1 VSARAPILLVLATAL
16 ALPASTAA
24 KADPCAAD
32 KRLVNAWHKVLADNS
47 KITDR
52 QTTILGEIFRR
63 LSTNQTIP
71 RELTDELRSLVTN
84 NRRQLA
90 TGERRLTQIKPGTA
104 NGRDLKRLVLRFIR
118 VVARPLN
125 TCVGKL
131 VDISSPEDLADV
143 ARCVDSSSRARI
155 TLSRD
160 VDRSLARMRANR
172 SVCVPKP

>member
-1 VSARAPILLVLATAL
+1 MSARAAILLVLAAAL
-16 ALPASTAA
+16 ALPAATAA
-24 KADPCAAD
+24 KTDPCAAD
-32 KRLVNAWHKVLADNS
+32 NRLVNAWHKVLADNG
-47 KITDR
+47 KITAR

-63 LSTNQTIP
+63 LSTNQAIP
-71 RELTDELRSLVTN
+71 RELTDELRSLGTK

-90 TGERRLTQIKPGTA
+90 AGERRITLIKPGTA

-125 TCVGKL
+125 TCIGKL
-131 VDISSPEDLADV
+131 VDADRAEDLAPV
-143 ARCVDSSSRARI
+143 ARCVDSSSGARL

-172 SVCVPKP
+172 SVCSRP

>member
-1 VSARAPILLVLATAL
+1 VSARALILLVLAAAL

-24 KADPCAAD
+24 KTDPCAAD
-32 KRLVNAWHKVLADNS
+32 TRLVNTWHKVLADNS

-52 QTTILGEIFRR
+52 QTVLLGEIFRR

-71 RELTDELRSLVTN
+71 REVFDELRTLVTK
-84 NRRQLA
+84 NRQQLA
-90 TGERRLTQIKPGTA
+90 AGERRIAQIKPVTVD
-104 NGRDLKRLVLRFIR
+104 GRELKRLVLRFIR

-131 VDISSPEDLADV
+131 INVSSSQDLADV

-160 VDRSLARMRANR
+160 VDRSLARLRATKR
-172 SVCVPKP
+172 KGCPRP